1 MKTQIDSKRL
11 KQLEKAEAKLNALE
25 NGGVDNWEWYDQ
37 AMTSY
42 NDSVELEEKCEQLLE
57 DIECSLLVGVYE
69 PSERGAGFAASDD
82 ARQQTL
88 ELLIGFA
95 NNIKTSLKD

>member
-1 MKTQIDSKRL
+1 MKTTIDKKRL
-11 KQLEKAEAKLNALE
+11 KELEKAEAKLNALE

-42 NDSVELEEKCEQLLE
+42 NDSVELEEKCEELLE
-57 DIECSLLVGVYE
+57 EIECALLVGVYE

-82 ARQQTL
+82 AREQTL
-88 ELLIGFA
+88 DILILFAKEL
-95 NNIKTSLKD
+95 KQ

>member
-1 MKTQIDSKRL
+1 METKISKKRL

-42 NDSVELEEKCEQLLE
+42 NDSVELEEKCEELLE
-57 DIECSLLVGVYE
+57 EIECALLVGVYE

-82 ARQQTL
+82 AREQTL
-88 ELLIGFA
+88 EILIRFA
-95 NNIKTSLKD
+95 KELKP

>member
-1 MKTQIDSKRL
+1 MKTSIDKKRL

-42 NDSVELEEKCEQLLE
+42 NDSVELEEKCDQLLE
-57 DIECSLLVGVYE
+57 DIECCLLVGVYE
-69 PSERGAGFAASDD
+69 PSERGAGFAASED

-88 ELLIGFA
+88 DLLIDFA
-95 NNIKTSLKD
+95 NNIKNKKII

>member
-1 MKTQIDSKRL
+1 MKTSIDKKRL
-11 KQLEKAEAKLNALE
+11 KELEKAEAKLNALE

-42 NDSVELEEKCEQLLE
+42 NDSIELEEKCEELLE
-57 DIECSLLVGVYE
+57 EIECALLVGVYE

-82 ARQQTL
+82 AREQTL
-88 ELLIGFA
+88 EILMRFA
-95 NNIKTSLKD
+95 KDLK

>member
-1 MKTQIDSKRL
+1 MKTTIDSKRL
-11 KQLEKAEAKLNALE
+11 RELEKAEAKLNALE

-37 AMTSY
+37 AMTPYLESI
-42 NDSVELEEKCEQLLE
+42 ELEEKLESLLE
-57 DIECSLLVGVYE
+57 DIECTLLVGVYE

-88 ELLIGFA
+88 ELLINFA
-95 NNIKTSLKD
+95 NDIKSKTL